1 MVSSTSSP
9 DSITP
14 TSTQPFSPFGGA
26 HAAGSSSS
34 PWTTPPTTAPA
45 SSSSRWTD
53 PAPPVKRWDNY
64 QQHYETDE
72 DDEREDDG
80 ETSMSGSTQTLT
92 NSLAER
98 LYKVVAGPSL
108 PLFSLSSLFDGRQL
122 NRVVC
127 IDCGCSL
134 DRVWISYSLLLQTLA
149 RS

>member
-34 PWTTPPTTAPA
+34 PWTTPPTTASA

-72 DDEREDDG
+72 DDGREDDG
-80 ETSMSGSTQTLT
+80 ETSMGGSTQTLT

-108 PLFSLSSLFDGRQL
+108 PWFSFLFACRQL
-122 NRVVC
+122 KRVLC
-127 IDCGCSL
+127 IGCGLSL
-134 DRVWISYSLLLQTLA
+134 DRVRTFFLSAARTLA